1 MVYARAPPSF
11 QARYF
16 SFRPPPI
23 ASPLPFGTSPT
34 PSLPM
39 PATSA
44 LSLNLG
50 VDFSYNASVRSVS
63 PSNFR
68 PTSPAPSVIGSLTRI
83 SLNHNPALFSNE
95 LEYLYTGKGFYTLLS
110 FFSMPTRKMGPRARQ
125 MKPASQNYVRILH
138 ICGDLDYTRISS
150 SKCTKM
156 YLP

>member
-1 MVYARAPPSF
+1 MDDSSNEEVWGHKGTTLSQLLNLFHVIFTYLYSLLAMVYARAPPSF

-68 PTSPAPSVIGSLTRI
+68 PTSPAPSVIGSLIRI

-95 LEYLYTGKGFYTLLS
+95 PEYLYTGKGFGDA
-110 FFSMPTRKMGPRARQ
+110 FEFSLRCQ
-125 MKPASQNYVRILH
+125 
-138 ICGDLDYTRISS
+138 
-150 SKCTKM
+150 
-156 YLP
+156 

>member
-1 MVYARAPPSF
+1 MVYACAPPSF

-44 LSLNLG
+44 LSHNLG
-50 VDFSYNASVRSVS
+50 ADFSYNASVRSVS

-95 LEYLYTGKGFYTLLS
+95 LEYLYTRKGLGDASEFLFDANEKNAS
-110 FFSMPTRKMGPRARQ
+110 EGEADEARIAEVRKDVVYM
-125 MKPASQNYVRILH
+125 
-138 ICGDLDYTRISS
+138 
-150 SKCTKM
+150 
-156 YLP
+156 

>member
-16 SFRPPPI
+16 LHRPPLI
-23 ASPLPFGTSPT
+23 TFPLPFGTSPT

-44 LSLNLG
+44 ISLNLG
-50 VDFSYNASVRSVS
+50 VDFSYNVSVRSVS

-95 LEYLYTGKGFYTLLS
+95 LEYLYTGKRFGDAFE
-110 FFSMPTRKMGPRARQ
+110 FS
-125 MKPASQNYVRILH
+125 L
-138 ICGDLDYTRISS
+138 
-150 SKCTKM
+150 
-156 YLP
+156 

>member
-16 SFRPPPI
+16 LHRPPPI
-23 ASPLPFGTSPT
+23 TSPLPFGASPT

-39 PATSA
+39 PTTSA
-44 LSLNLG
+44 PSLNLS
-50 VDFSYNASVRSVS
+50 VDFSYNASVHSVS

-95 LEYLYTGKGFYTLLS
+95 LEYLYTGKGFDDAFDANEKNGSEGEADEARIAKL
-110 FFSMPTRKMGPRARQ
+110 RKDNVYMWRSR
-125 MKPASQNYVRILH
+125 L
-138 ICGDLDYTRISS
+138 
-150 SKCTKM
+150 
-156 YLP
+156 